1 MQIGIGITTVPIRS
15 EIHKIQLKHFE
26 RFAPKDAIIYV
37 HNDWQG
43 KGIAKSKNA
52 CLETLMDVGC
62 TNIFLFDDDCYPIK
76 ADWHLPFIMSGINH
90 ASVTFTHHVDGTPNK
105 HKLTKTFNG
114 LDYFSNGCGMCL
126 YFTRYCI
133 SQIGGMD
140 IRYSKW
146 GYEHGGLSMRIRNA
160 GLTPSTFIAPVKV
173 MDYFYAADQHKSIR
187 PIFTHKEKAEHGRRG
202 LVIANQEK
210 ISKDWKPYGM
220 SDYVLTAFYTR
231 ATDEQRQN
239 RYMMSD
245 TKLTETLIKSA
256 PCPVVCFTDIARPR
270 EPKFKFVSS
279 LVNPKTSLYNQ
290 RFIEYYRWLKRNLE
304 YCNIVYLLDSTD
316 TEFIGKRHKIERG
329 KIYMNTERE
338 CGNLKWL
345 LNKSA
350 SLPNIDKKAIALRG
364 NDIWNCGVI
373 YGYAEDILVLLE
385 AMQPFLKS
393 HHLADMPAVNHIANK
408 GLPGIEFVP
417 VKSGFKSTDKENV
430 YIRHK

>member
-1 MQIGIGITTVPIRS
+1 MQIGIGITTVPIRAD
-15 EIHKIQLKHFE
+15 IHKVQLEHFE
-26 RFAPKDAIIYV
+26 RYAPKDAIIYV

-76 ADWHLPFIMSGINH
+76 NDWWLPFITSGINH
-90 ASVTFTHHVDGTPNK
+90 ASVTFTHHTDGTPKIN
-105 HKLTKTFNG
+105 LTKTFKG
-114 LDYFSNGCGMCL
+114 LDYFSNGCGMAL

-160 GLTPSTFIAPVKV
+160 GLTPSTFIAPVKA

-187 PIFTHKEKAEHGRRG
+187 PTFTQKEKAELARKG

-210 ISKDWKPYGM
+210 LSKDWKPYGM

-231 ATDEQRQN
+231 ASDMQR
-239 RYMMSD
+239 RYRSFPAD

-256 PCPVVCFTDIARPR
+256 PCPVVCFTDIARPK
-270 EPKFKFVSS
+270 EPKFKYVAS
-279 LVNPKTSLYNQ
+279 VVQQGISLYNY
-290 RFIEYYRWLKRNLE
+290 RWIEYYKWLQRNLE
-304 YCNIVYLLDSTD
+304 YCNIIYLLDATD
-316 TEFIGKRHKIERG
+316 TEFIGKPHKIERG
-329 KIYMNTERE
+329 KIYINTERDK
-338 CGNLKWL
+338 GNVKWL
-345 LNKSA
+345 VDHAATYGKDLDIN
-350 SLPNIDKKAIALRG
+350 LMRTRG
-364 NDIWNCGVI
+364 TDIWNCGVI
-373 YGYAEDILVLLE
+373 YGFAEDILELLKA
-385 AMQPFLKS
+385 AMPYLKCDKM
-393 HHLADMPAVNHIANK
+393 DMPIFNHIANK